1 MPSSASAPSLDDRGV
16 LIACPSC
23 GRTARLAYAALGKH
37 ARCGQCKTDLPSP
50 AGPIEAGNS
59 EAFDA
64 AASQSALPVIV
75 DFWAPW
81 CGPCRMVAPELEK
94 LARTHA
100 GEWLVVKVNTDA
112 LTDVAERF
120 RIQSIPTLAVVRGGR
135 ELGRTVGVRP
145 AADIERFVSQI
156 L

>member
-16 LIACPSC
+16 LIACTSC
-23 GRTARLAYAALGKH
+23 GRTARLAYGALYKH
-37 ARCGQCKTDLPSP
+37 ARCGECKTDLASPS
-50 AGPIEAGNS
+50 APIEANTS
-59 EAFDA
+59 AAFNA
-64 AASQSALPVIV
+64 AASQSALPVII

-112 LTDVAERF
+112 LTDVAER
-120 RIQSIPTLAVVRGGR
+120 
-135 ELGRTVGVRP
+135 
-145 AADIERFVSQI
+145 
-156 L
+156 

>member
-1 MPSSASAPSLDDRGV
+1 
-16 LIACPSC
+16 
-23 GRTARLAYAALGKH
+23 
-37 ARCGQCKTDLPSP
+37 
-50 AGPIEAGNS
+50 
-59 EAFDA
+59 
-64 AASQSALPVIV
+64 
-75 DFWAPW
+75 
-81 CGPCRMVAPELEK
+81 MVAPELEK

-135 ELGRTVGVRP
+135 ELGRTAGARP